1 MRRQKISKNTACTII
16 VGYIIAGGEIADHY
30 TLGTGC
36 VNEFSIAYVNTYM
49 GDACFIGVLEKYQI
63 TGL

>member
-1 MRRQKISKNTACTII
+1 MRRQKMLENAASAVI
-16 VGYIIAGGEIADHY
+16 VGYIVAGGEIADHN

-36 VNEFSIAYVNTYM
+36 VNEFSVAYVNSYM

-63 TGL
+63 TRL